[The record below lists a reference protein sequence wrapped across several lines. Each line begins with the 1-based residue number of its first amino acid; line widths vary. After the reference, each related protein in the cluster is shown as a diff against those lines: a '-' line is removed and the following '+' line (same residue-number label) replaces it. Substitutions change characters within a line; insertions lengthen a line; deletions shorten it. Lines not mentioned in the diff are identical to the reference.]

1 MEKTMTID
9 EYICSDDYEEDQR
22 IEKMHSLYG
31 TFLCDYI
38 SALEA
43 NVHKHF
49 WDQPS
54 EVYDFADYLREH
66 DMPDM
71 AIVID
76 YFSRIEGAT
85 ILPSGLR
92 YSFGELGNND

>member
-1 MEKTMTID
+1 MTFD
-9 EYICSDDYEEDQR
+9 EYICCDDHERDQR
-22 IEKMHSLYG
+22 IEKMHSLYS

-54 EVYDFADYLREH
+54 EVYDFAEYLREH

-71 AIVID
+71 AIIIE
-76 YFSRIEGAT
+76 YFDHIHSGT
-85 ILPSGLR
+85 IQPVGFRFS
-92 YSFGELGNND
+92 SAQQESKK

>member
-1 MEKTMTID
+1 MTIN
-9 EYICSDDYEEDQR
+9 EYTCSDDHERDER

-38 SALEA
+38 SALEE

-71 AIVID
+71 AIVVD
-76 YFSRIEGAT
+76 YFSIDAT
-85 ILPSGLR
+85 ILPTGFR
-92 YSFGELGNND
+92 FSFNEPGSNN